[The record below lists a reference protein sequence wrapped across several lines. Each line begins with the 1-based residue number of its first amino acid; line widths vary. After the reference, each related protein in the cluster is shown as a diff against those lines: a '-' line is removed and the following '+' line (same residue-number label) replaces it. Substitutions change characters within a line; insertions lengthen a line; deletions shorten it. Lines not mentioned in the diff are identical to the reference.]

1 MRSVIPLLL
10 VTATAACTAAPPP
23 QAAAP
28 DPRAQARL
36 AQLVDGKVAGAPES
50 CLPSWRTHRMTVID
64 DSTIVFQTTPARV
77 WVQRTQNPCNL
88 LSAGPYALVTR
99 NTMGQLCRGDIAQ
112 VADTMNNTTVGSC
125 VMGDFIP
132 YVTPGA

>member
-10 VTATAACTAAPPP
+10 IAATAGCTAAPPP
-23 QAAAP
+23 QAAP

-36 AQLVDGKVAGAPES
+36 TQLVAGKVAGAPIS

-64 DSTIVFQTTPARV
+64 DSTIVFQDTPGRL
-77 WVQRTQNPCNL
+77 WVQKTQNPCNL

-99 NTMGQLCRGDIAQ
+99 DTVGQLCQGDIAQ
-112 VADTMNNTTVGSC
+112 VLDTMNRMTVGSC
-125 VMGDFIP
+125 VMGEFIP
-132 YVTPGA
+132 YVSPGA